1 MLAQLR
7 SARRRVGAFIG
18 GFEAG
23 LSSRR
28 LKGFQ
33 PSRAHLNTLIAA
45 AGPDITARA
54 RWLIRNNGYAA
65 NAIESWA
72 GNVVGAGIKP
82 SSLIKDAKL
91 KAAVQELWLEWT
103 DEADAEGFTDLY
115 GLQRR
120 AAREVFIAGEVFFRF
135 RPRRP
140 QDGLTVPLQLQMLPS
155 EMLPLNRNETGPSG
169 NVIRQGIEF
178 DAIGRRVAYHFLRR
192 HPGDTPIPALPA
204 RSCGSPRARSCTSLI
219 RSTPD
224 SCGACRAGETVRIP
238 ASEIVHVIDPVDAGQ
253 LRGVSRFAAGIVKLF
268 LLDQYDDAELDRKK
282 VAAMHAL
289 FITTPA
295 PDAPLDAAEGR
306 DENDERTMDLQ
317 PGQITMLEPGEEVQT
332 SAPADV
338 GQTYEPFQYR
348 TLLQVS
354 AALGVPYAYLSNDML
369 KANYSN
375 SRLALL
381 EFRRRIEAYQ
391 HAVIVWQLCR
401 QVWARWM
408 DTAVMAGALQVADYE
423 TTRRAT
429 LACAWLPPKW
439 DWVDPLK
446 DARAEIE
453 QIDAGLKS
461 RTQALAER
469 GYDAE
474 QVDTEI
480 AADKA
485 REKSLGLVFGSS
497 STAAAPAEGDQSSS
511 RGGSLI
517 ARERRRFRRGR
528 CSLIEKS
535 LKPQ

>member
-1 MLAQLR
+1 MPGLVSR
-7 SARRRVGAFIG
+7 WRRRVGALVGGFPG

-23 LSSRR
+23 QSGRR
-28 LKGFQ
+28 LKHFQ
-33 PSRAHLNTLIAA
+33 PARAHLNTLIAA
-45 AGPDITARA
+45 AGADITARA
-54 RWLIRNNGYAA
+54 RWLVRNNGYAA

-72 GNVVGAGIKP
+72 GNVAGSGIKP
-82 SSLIKDAKL
+82 SSSIADAEL
-91 KAAVQELWLEWT
+91 KAKVQRLWLDWT
-103 DEADAEGFTDLY
+103 DESDAEGFTDFY
-115 GLQRR
+115 GLERR

-140 QDGLTVPLQLQMLPS
+140 VDGLVVPLQLQMIPS
-155 EMLPLNRNETGPSG
+155 EMLPLNRNETVPGG

-192 HPGDTPIPALPA
+192 HPGDITDPGL
-204 RSCGSPRARSCTSLI
+204 
-219 RSTPD
+219 
-224 SCGACRAGETVRIP
+224 AGEIVRVP
-238 ASEIVHVIDPVDAGQ
+238 ATEVVHVVDPVDAGQ
-253 LRGVSRFAAGIVKLF
+253 IRGVSRFAPGIVKLF

-295 PDAPLDAAEGR
+295 PAEAFDVAES
-306 DENDERTMDLQ
+306 DEDGERTLDLQ

-354 AALGVPYAYLSNDML
+354 GALGVPYAYLSNDML

-391 HAVIVWQLCR
+391 HAVMVWQFCR
-401 QVWARWM
+401 RVWSRWM
-408 DTAVMAGALQVADYE
+408 DVAVLSGALDIPDYE
-423 TTRRAT
+423 NRRREYI
-429 LACAWLPPKW
+429 ACAWLPPKW
-439 DWVDPLK
+439 DWVDPMK

-474 QVDTEI
+474 QVDAEI
-480 AADKA
+480 AADRA
-485 REKSLGLVFGSS
+485 REKALGLNFA
-497 STAAAPAEGDQSSS
+497 TASMAPAPIQSDPP
-511 RGGSLI
+511 
-517 ARERRRFRRGR
+517 AADATN
-528 CSLIEKS
+528 
-535 LKPQ
+535 

>member
-1 MLAQLR
+1 VLESITR
-7 SARRRVGAFIG
+7 WRRRIGALVG

-23 LSSRR
+23 QGSRR
-28 LKGFQ
+28 LRHFQ

-45 AGPDITARA
+45 AGADITARA
-54 RWLIRNNGYAA
+54 RWLVRNNGYAA

-72 GNVVGAGIKP
+72 GNVVGDGIKP
-82 SSLIKDAKL
+82 SSLIADADL
-91 KAAVQELWLEWT
+91 KARVQRLWLDWT
-103 DEADAEGFTDLY
+103 DDSDAEGFTDFY
-115 GLQRR
+115 GQQRR

-140 QDGLTVPLQLQMLPS
+140 EDGLMVPLQLQMIPS
-155 EMLPLNRNETGPSG
+155 EMLPLTRNEQLPGG

-178 DAIGRRVAYHFLRR
+178 DRIGRRMAYHFLRR
-192 HPGDTPIPALPA
+192 HPGDVTDPGL
-204 RSCGSPRARSCTSLI
+204 T
-219 RSTPD
+219 
-224 SCGACRAGETVRIP
+224 GETVRVP
-238 ASEIVHVIDPVDAGQ
+238 ASEVIHVIDPVDAGQ
-253 LRGVSRFAAGIVKLF
+253 LRGISRFAPGIVKLF

-295 PDAPLDAAEGR
+295 PAEPFDVAES
-306 DENDERTMDLQ
+306 DEGGERTMDLQ
-317 PGQITMLEPGEEVQT
+317 PGQIVMLEPGEEVQT

-354 AALGVPYAYLSNDML
+354 AALGIPYAYLSNDML

-391 HAVIVWQLCR
+391 HSVMVWQICR
-401 QVWARWM
+401 RVWARWL
-408 DTAVMAGALQVADYE
+408 DTAVMAGAIALPDYE
-423 TTRRAT
+423 QQRRVF
-429 LACAWLPPKW
+429 LGCSWLPPKW

-453 QIDAGLKS
+453 QIEAGLKS

-469 GYDAE
+469 GYDAD
-474 QVDTEI
+474 QVDAEI
-480 AADKA
+480 AADRA
-485 REKSLGLVFGSS
+485 RERQLGLTFGSAS
-497 STAAAPAEGDQSSS
+497 SDPRLLTDAQEAAPADNQ
-511 RGGSLI
+511 
-517 ARERRRFRRGR
+517 ANVAAD
-528 CSLIEKS
+528 
-535 LKPQ
+535 